1 MALNKIKCENRI
13 RVPHL
18 KKYLSFSVVSLQHT
32 KMDENVIL
40 TKLVKM
46 ELCDPAF
53 RPHVKKTTTKQTQCD
68 S

>member
-1 MALNKIKCENRI
+1 MALNKIKCENKI
-13 RVPHL
+13 RAPL
-18 KKYLSFSVVSLQHT
+18 LRNIFLFNGSDALHT

-40 TKLVKM
+40 TKFVKM

-53 RPHVKKTTTKQTQCD
+53 RPHVKQNKKQQNHCD